1 MTPSS
6 GQEPKRELSRIE
18 DAIDDIRRGR
28 MVILVDDEDR
38 ENEGDI
44 VVAAEKVTPEVINFI
59 ATHARGLIC
68 VAMTGDRI
76 DKLKLDPMTRD
87 NRAPLGTAF
96 TVSIDAAA
104 NTGSGVSAAERA
116 RTVQVAIADDTV
128 PEDLVTPGHV
138 FPLRA
143 REGGVL
149 VRSGQTEGSVDL
161 ARLAGLRPAAVI
173 CEIMNPDGTMAR
185 LPELLEFGDQY
196 GIRVVTV
203 ADLIE
208 YRMQKESFVQPV
220 AEALLPTAYGEF
232 TITAYRSALDDAVH
246 IALRHGEIRPDQPM
260 LVRVHRAD
268 LLSDVFGMH
277 PSRSRARLDAA
288 MRTIQEAGSGVVL
301 YLRGDNV
308 GEDLASQT
316 RSLAA
321 GGGKSGPMD
330 FREYGIGAQIL
341 NALGLRRIRVLT
353 NHPMPFR
360 GLSGF
365 GLEIVE
371 WVPFE

>member
-1 MTPSS
+1 MTAT
-6 GQEPKRELSRIE
+6 LARIE

-44 VVAAEKVTPEVINFI
+44 VVAAEKMTPDLVNFI
-59 ATHARGLIC
+59 ATHARGLLC
-68 VAMTGDRI
+68 LALTGDRI
-76 DKLKLDPMTRD
+76 DKLGLEPMTRD

-96 TVSIDAAA
+96 TVSIDA
-104 NTGSGVSAAERA
+104 TSGPGSGVSAVDRNH
-116 RTVQVAIADDTV
+116 TVHVAIADDTT

-161 ARLAGLRPAAVI
+161 ARLAGLKPAAVI
-173 CEIMNPDGTMAR
+173 CEIMNPDGTMSR
-185 LPELLEFGDQY
+185 LPQLLEFGEQH
-196 GIRVVTV
+196 GVRVVTI

-208 YRMQKESFVQPV
+208 YRLQKESFIEPV
-220 AEALLPTAYGEF
+220 AEALLPTAYGDF
-232 TITAYRSALDDAVH
+232 LITAYRNVVDQAVH
-246 IALRHGEIRPDQPM
+246 LALRHGEVRADQPE

-268 LLSDVFGMH
+268 LLSDVFGLQ
-277 PSRSRARLDAA
+277 PTSSRAKLDAA
-288 MRTIQEAGSGVVL
+288 MRQVARAGSGVIL
-301 YLRGDNV
+301 YLRGEMP
-308 GEDLASQT
+308 GEDLAHRAKQFAGVQGP
-316 RSLAA
+316 AA
-321 GGGKSGPMD
+321 PMD
-330 FREYGIGAQIL
+330 FREFGIGAQIL

-365 GLEIVE
+365 GLEIAE
-371 WVPFE
+371 WVAFDE

>member
-1 MTPSS
+1 MTA
-6 GQEPKRELSRIE
+6 KLARIE

-44 VVAAEKVTPEVINFI
+44 VVAAEKLTPELVNFI
-59 ATHARGLIC
+59 ATHARGLLC
-68 VAMTGDRI
+68 LAMTGDRA
-76 DKLKLDPMTRD
+76 DRLGLEPMTRN

-96 TVSIDAAA
+96 TVSIDAAS
-104 NTGSGVSAAERA
+104 TRGSGVSAADRNH
-116 RTVQVAIADDTV
+116 TVHVAIADDTT

-143 REGGVL
+143 RDGGVL

-161 ARLAGLRPAAVI
+161 ARLAGLKPAAVI

-185 LPELLEFGDQY
+185 LPELLKFGEQH
-196 GIRVVTV
+196 GVHVVTI

-208 YRMQKESFVQPV
+208 YRLQKESFIEPV
-220 AEALLPTAYGEF
+220 AEALLPTSYGEF
-232 TITAYRSALDDAVH
+232 TITAYRNVVDEAVH
-246 IALRHGEIRPDQPM
+246 LALRHGDVRPDQPV

-268 LLSDVFGMH
+268 LLSDVFGLH
-277 PSRSRARLDAA
+277 PTRSRAKLDAA
-288 MRTIQEAGSGVVL
+288 MRQIVREGSGVIL
-301 YLRGDNV
+301 YLRGEMP
-308 GEDLASQT
+308 GEDLAQ
-316 RSLAA
+316 RARLLAGTPTA
-321 GGGKSGPMD
+321 APPMD
-330 FREYGIGAQIL
+330 FREFGVGAQIL

-365 GLEIVE
+365 GLEIAE
-371 WVPFE
+371 WVPYDE